1 MRGPCRQTGLDG
13 QARGKP
19 FIGKASTLLL
29 IFTTAPNFLVY
40 HYFFQSLQLRRP
52 PPNCFENMR
61 QGSISDFT
69 ASLETVYSVKMAVL
83 SGVSFVIFAICFVV
97 KQYDIW
103 DFHALF

>member
-1 MRGPCRQTGLDG
+1 
-13 QARGKP
+13 
-19 FIGKASTLLL
+19 
-29 IFTTAPNFLVY
+29 
-40 HYFFQSLQLRRP
+40 
-52 PPNCFENMR
+52 MR